1 MENNRDKM
9 VIFGSGQFGYDA
21 LMYFGSESIG
31 CFCDNNSSLAGTEKY
46 GKLVISFEE
55 LKTKYRKA
63 VVVIAVS
70 GHGAYVIARQCE
82 DYGISDYVIYT
93 FLREK
98 FSDYGREHMLA
109 FIREQRNRQEVRKN
123 IYLERTKELERQVEY
138 FRTHADIRAM
148 KPARGELRRRQLR
161 CVRVS
166 AGFFRKVRGLGIKP
180 ILYGGNLLGYVRHN
194 GFVPWDDDIDFA
206 LIREEY
212 EKLKE
217 YCTLHIYSEEEW
229 NHRENAQEKEIE
241 PGMENYYWTLLHDHF
256 YIMEVLDDGN
266 RVGMDFFPLEYYAD
280 HYSLGELRKLYA
292 GLRENLVR
300 MDTEEA
306 RISYIDSAL
315 KENRIN
321 TAAESG
327 GIYFGIDSSE
337 MRHNYHKGTFI
348 PQNVVFPLREVV
360 WEGEKFFVPNDA
372 EEFLAYEYER
382 LWDFPEDVGIPLH
395 YKTIGEKGV

>member
-31 CFCDNNSSLAGTEKY
+31 CFCDNTSSLAGTEKY

-123 IYLERTKELERQVEY
+123 IYLERTRELERQVEY

-180 ILYGGNLLGYVRHN
+180 ILYGGNLLGYVRPN
-194 GFVPWDDDIDFA
+194 GFCA
-206 LIREEY
+206 M
-212 EKLKE
+212 
-217 YCTLHIYSEEEW
+217 
-229 NHRENAQEKEIE
+229 
-241 PGMENYYWTLLHDHF
+241 G
-256 YIMEVLDDGN
+256 
-266 RVGMDFFPLEYYAD
+266 
-280 HYSLGELRKLYA
+280 
-292 GLRENLVR
+292 
-300 MDTEEA
+300 
-306 RISYIDSAL
+306 
-315 KENRIN
+315 
-321 TAAESG
+321 
-327 GIYFGIDSSE
+327 
-337 MRHNYHKGTFI
+337 
-348 PQNVVFPLREVV
+348 
-360 WEGEKFFVPNDA
+360 
-372 EEFLAYEYER
+372 
-382 LWDFPEDVGIPLH
+382 
-395 YKTIGEKGV
+395 